1 MPPKSKPTTT
11 HNAPEKPT
19 AAAKDAAEKHS
30 ELKPA
35 AKAIASAASAVSSA
49 ANAAKSA
56 AAAASAAVSAV
67 AAPAK
72 KDESHKAEKK

>member
-11 HNAPEKPT
+11 HNAQTEE
-19 AAAKDAAEKHS
+19 AKIADSAKQS
-30 ELKPA
+30 EVKPA
-35 AKAIASAASAVSSA
+35 AKAIAAAASAVSSA
-49 ANAAKSA
+49 ATAAKSA

-72 KDESHKAEKK
+72 KDESHKADNK